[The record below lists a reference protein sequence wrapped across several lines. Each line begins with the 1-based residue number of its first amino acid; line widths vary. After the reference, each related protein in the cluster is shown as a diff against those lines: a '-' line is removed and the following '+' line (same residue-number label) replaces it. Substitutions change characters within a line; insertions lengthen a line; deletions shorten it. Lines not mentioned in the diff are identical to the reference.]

1 MPREL
6 HATRAAYLL
15 YARLHTGMFELKTAR
30 DSGKPIITC
39 VVEPGFWTTW
49 TLPDGSRAVPDD
61 HEWVALARLK
71 SRLFVDLGAASRVN
85 WQHEPVPLDERRRL
99 THAPEALPRLL
110 KQIKEARMAL
120 GLEGGGGGGRVPA
133 STPPTP
139 VAIASARKAA
149 VLLASGAG
157 GQAAAVGAGDAAGL
171 ATVTRAG
178 AFKKTESWRG

>member
-1 MPREL
+1 
-6 HATRAAYLL
+6 
-15 YARLHTGMFELKTAR
+15 MFELETAR

-49 TLPDGSRAVPDD
+49 TLPDGSRAVPDG
-61 HEWVALARLK
+61 HELVTLARLK
-71 SRLFVDLGAASRVN
+71 TRLFVDLGEASCVD

-120 GLEGGGGGGRVPA
+120 GLEGGGGGGGGEASSLSPA
-133 STPPTP
+133 
-139 VAIASARKAA
+139 AIASARKAA
-149 VLLASGAG
+149 VVLASGAG

-171 ATVTRAG
+171 ATIARAG
-178 AFKKTESWRG
+178 AFKKTASWRG